1 MGQRASESIN
11 VNATPEALFAVVVDF
26 PAYPSWVAD
35 LKQVSVQTH
44 DENGA
49 AQDVEFRAAAFGRSS
64 TYTLRYD
71 YTAAPNAVSWSQVTG
86 DLTTKLD
93 GRYRFDADGTGTKVT
108 YELDVDLMVP
118 LPGFV
123 KNRAASR
130 IMTQALRELKAR
142 AERGA

>member
-26 PAYPSWVAD
+26 AAYPAWVAD
-35 LKQVSVQTH
+35 LKQVSVVAH

-71 YTAAPNAVSWSQVTG
+71 YSASPNAVSWSQVTG

-93 GRYRFDADGTGTKVT
+93 GRYRFDADGSSTKVT

>member
-11 VNATPEALFAVVVDF
+11 VNATPETLFAVVVDF
-26 PAYPSWVAD
+26 ASYPSWVAD
-35 LKQVSVQTH
+35 LKQVSVVAH

-71 YTAAPNAVSWSQVTG
+71 YSAAPNAISWSQVTG

-93 GRYRFDADGTGTKVT
+93 GSYRFDTDGTGTKVT

>member
-35 LKQVSVQTH
+35 LKQVSVQAH

>member
-1 MGQRASESIN
+1 
-11 VNATPEALFAVVVDF
+11 
-26 PAYPSWVAD
+26 
-35 LKQVSVQTH
+35 
-44 DENGA
+44 
-49 AQDVEFRAAAFGRSS
+49 
-64 TYTLRYD
+64 LRYD
-71 YTAAPNAVSWSQVTG
+71 YSAAPDAISWSQVAS

-93 GRYRFDADGTGTKVT
+93 GRYRFEADGSGTKVT

-130 IMTQALRELKAR
+130 IMTQALRELKTR

>member
-1 MGQRASESIN
+1 VGQRASESIN

-26 PAYPSWVAD
+26 PSYPSWVAD
-35 LKQVSVQTH
+35 LKQVSVMAH

-71 YTAAPNAVSWSQVTG
+71 YSAAPNAVSWSQVTG

-93 GRYRFDADGTGTKVT
+93 GRYRFDADGSGTKVT
-108 YELDVDLMVP
+108 YELDVVLMVP